1 MDLRDLTHCGSE
13 NHLSKY
19 KIHGIMENSY
29 PVVKNTIPASEEVL
43 KLNRF
48 WSMFVSL
55 LETPLFIGP

>member
-48 WSMFVSL
+48 
-55 LETPLFIGP
+55 